1 MTSARI
7 AEGVRPLRGRAQQLL
22 TGGGSVFVAL
32 ALLWVVL
39 TFASPYFLTTANL
52 LNLLLQSSTIGILAA
67 AFTIV
72 LIAGEIDLS
81 LTSVQALATTL
92 AAVLI
97 ITHELAMPLGIVLVL
112 GMGAAIGVINGYMT
126 LAAKLPSFIATLA
139 MLGIAQGLAF
149 VLTEARTIGGFPE
162 AYAWLGRGKLAGI
175 PVPVYFAVAVYAVL
189 WFVLSQT
196 RFGIKVYAVGG
207 GREASRL
214 AGLRPGR
221 MVMSVFIISGALC
234 ALAGILLSSQLNAG
248 QGNFGTTD
256 LLNAIAAVIIGGTS
270 LNGGM
275 GSVIGT
281 AAGVLTISTINNG
294 LVLLGV
300 STFWIQVVVGG
311 IILAAVL
318 TDKIVKGE
326 LRPRDLAPGAALR

>member
-1 MTSARI
+1 VL
-7 AEGVRPLRGRAQQLL
+7 E
-22 TGGGSVFVAL
+22 GGGSVFVAL
-32 ALLWVVL
+32 GLLWIVL
-39 TFASPYFLTTANL
+39 ALASPYFLTTNNL

-67 AFTIV
+67 GFTIV
-72 LIAGEIDLS
+72 LIAGEVDLS
-81 LTSVQALATTL
+81 FASIQALATTL

-97 ITHELAMPLGIVLVL
+97 ISHRLPIVVGIAVVL
-112 GMGAAIGVINGYMT
+112 GMGLVAGVINGYMT
-126 LAAKLPSFIATLA
+126 VAAKLPSFIATLA
-139 MLGIAQGLAF
+139 MLGVAQGLAF
-149 VLTEARTIGGFPE
+149 VLTGARTIGGFPD
-162 AYAWLGRGKLAGI
+162 AYAWLGRGKLAGV
-175 PVPVYFAVAVYAVL
+175 PVPVYFAVAVYL
-189 WFVLSQT
+189 LMWFVLSQT

-221 MVMSVFIISGALC
+221 IVMMVFIIAGVLS
-234 ALAGILLSSQLNAG
+234 ALAGVLLSAQLNAG

-270 LNGGM
+270 LNGGL
-275 GSVIGT
+275 GSVVGT

-294 LVLLGV
+294 LVLIGV
-300 STFWIQVVVGG
+300 STFWIQVVVGL

-326 LRPRDLAPGAALR
+326 LRLRDLAPGAALR